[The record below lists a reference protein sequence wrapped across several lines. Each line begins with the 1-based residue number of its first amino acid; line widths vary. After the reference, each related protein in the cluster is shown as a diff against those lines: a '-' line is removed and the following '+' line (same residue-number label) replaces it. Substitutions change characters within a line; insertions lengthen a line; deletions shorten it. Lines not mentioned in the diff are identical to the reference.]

1 MTYQIKISGI
11 DANQN
16 KHLWL
21 NIHNISDTNTSHNI
35 RINPKQEERSNE
47 SKTLH
52 LTTNILTDNLIPDN
66 SLTDKFSKL
75 NINTENNIKQINKTK
90 EIKREFKE
98 IKSEFNKIKGEFNQI
113 KGDFNNDQENAVKLI
128 KSNIDLKTILVITG
142 VAGSGKSYTILNTFN
157 NINVDLSKKKI
168 CFSAPTN
175 SVVEASKKHK
185 KTLEQYFKK
194 VDYFTTSALLGE
206 KCVYDNNGDKSFVIR
221 DKYIKIDK
229 YDIVVIDEVSMV
241 KKQHIDYIKNN
252 HKSLFILL
260 GDKNQLDPVESS
272 DTSIL
277 DNYNISLTQNMRCS
291 DDLINKINL
300 FLIHNIENYK
310 NNYINFI
317 NEFYK
322 LAYNLKNDKNIYVIH
337 KQEDLIEL
345 YIKLYKNDLTIIGNY
360 KNETCVK
367 LNNSI
372 QEQIIFNNNIS
383 CIDNYFV
390 GQQIVF
396 LEAYEDYNTSDFD
409 TIENIKTSKYVF
421 EIIDSTIF
429 IKNIENTLLDSKQI
443 DKYYEKIKD
452 EKCTSKLCNTYTIE
466 DKNLYKYQVLFNYL
480 ISISKT
486 NKNIRL
492 LFKKMN
498 DFEDVYVNMIT
509 LQKNKIKVLHS
520 NYITKHINLYNSI
533 KKDINNLNKLI
544 TKSQLKIKNFYN
556 TFIIQTLY
564 YILDKYRIDIFA
576 KISSAFSCTIHR
588 LQGCSIQNM
597 FVNVED
603 IFKMLEDKNKLKCL
617 YTAISRC
624 SKILVLYLP
633 MTPLC
638 KCDIFVKEIFRKNI
652 NTYMCNNKNKNCG
665 FLEDKCIENSNC
677 GQCNNC
683 SKIYF
688 NHMLDNNI
696 CYLCK

>member
-16 KHLWL
+16 KHIWL
-21 NIHNISDTNTSHNI
+21 NIDDVSNYNISDNFRLNPEQKVDLLSNKFEKLNITNDSLLNK
-35 RINPKQEERSNE
+35 INDLP
-47 SKTLH
+47 
-52 LTTNILTDNLIPDN
+52 
-66 SLTDKFSKL
+66 SKL
-75 NINTENNIKQINKTK
+75 NIDTENNIVQIEKINYKEKNKTK
-90 EIKREFKE
+90 
-98 IKSEFNKIKGEFNQI
+98 
-113 KGDFNNDQENAVKLI
+113 FNNEQENAVKLI
-128 KSNIDLKTILVITG
+128 KSNIDLKIVLIITG
-142 VAGSGKSYTILNTFN
+142 IAGSGKSFTILNAFDTIDVN
-157 NINVDLSKKKI
+157 LSKKKI

-175 SVVEASKKHK
+175 SVVEASKKYK
-185 KTLEQYFKK
+185 KTLEKYFKK
-194 VDYFTTSALLGE
+194 VDYLTTSALLGE
-206 KCVYDNNGDKSFVIR
+206 KCVYDNNGDKSFIIH

-229 YDIVVIDEVSMV
+229 YDIIVIDEISMV
-241 KKQHIDYIKNN
+241 KDQHINYIKNN
-252 HKSLFILL
+252 PKALFILL

-291 DDLINKINL
+291 DDLINKMNS

-310 NNYINFI
+310 NNYIDFI
-317 NEFYK
+317 KNFYK
-322 LAYNLKNDKNIYVIH
+322 LAYNLKNDKNIYIINK
-337 KQEDLIEL
+337 KQDLIDL
-345 YIKLYKNDLTIIGNY
+345 YIKLYKTDLTIIGNY

-367 LNNSI
+367 LNNVI
-372 QEQIIFNNNIS
+372 QEQIIFNNNII

-409 TIENIKTSKYVF
+409 TIQNIKTSKYVF
-421 EIIDSTIF
+421 EIIDSNLF

-443 DKYYEKIKD
+443 DKYYDKIKT
-452 EKCTSKLCNTYTIE
+452 EKCTSELCKTYNIE

-486 NKNIRL
+486 GKSIRL

-498 DFEDVYVNMIT
+498 DFEDVNVNIIT
-509 LQKNKIKVLHS
+509 LQKNKVNVLHS
-520 NYITKHINLYNSI
+520 NYITKHINLYNNI
-533 KKDINNLNKLI
+533 KKDINTINKNI
-544 TKSQLKIKNFYN
+544 TKSSLKIKKFYN
-556 TFIIQTLY
+556 DFIIQTLY

-588 LQGCSIQNM
+588 LQGCSIDNM

-603 IFKMLEDKNKLKCL
+603 IFRMLEDKNKLKCL

-633 MTPLC
+633 MNPVC
-638 KCDIFVKEIFRKNI
+638 KCGIFVKELFRKNI
-652 NTYMCNNKNKNCG
+652 NTYMCNNKSKNCG
-665 FLEDKCIENSNC
+665 FLEDKCLDNTNC
-677 GQCNNC
+677 SQCENC

-688 NHMLDNNI
+688 NHMIDNNK
-696 CYLCK
+696 CYLCD